1 MEILLFFEHLF
12 NSYVLC
18 IDKYL
23 KAMGLLKTALIGA
36 AVYGAIK
43 YVTKKDVNGK
53 SVIDDLQEKAPEW
66 MDKAK
71 RFKEDLELKY
81 KPGTTDPY
89 VEVKP

>member
-1 MEILLFFEHLF
+1 
-12 NSYVLC
+12 
-18 IDKYL
+18 
-23 KAMGLLKTALIGA
+23 MGLLKTALIGA

-53 SVIDDLQEKAPEW
+53 SIIDDLQEKAPEW

-71 RFKEDLELKY
+71 RFKDDLEYKY
-81 KPGTTDPY
+81 KTGDDPY